1 MKGLLFLN
9 GTPPLKT
16 EIEKAVAENKDSKIY
31 CTDGAYTYLSNVCL
45 PNTVVGDFDSVAREE
60 INCKCEIITF
70 NADKDFTDGFLA
82 IKIMAERGFTD
93 IDIYGAY
100 GGRPDMVQS
109 NYDILSFALKRNIK
123 ARFVG
128 EMNTYLVK
136 GHLKKTVKKGATVSV
151 VPFTDSVHILYTKGL
166 KYALSDYNMFKFDSV
181 CSPGYIMG
189 VSNVSADENIEI
201 SVDKG
206 IATVFIQEGR

>member
-70 NADKDFTDGFLA
+70 NADKDFTDGFLSDYA
-82 IKIMAERGFTD
+82 AKQRSICLFKQHKKPVWR
-93 IDIYGAY
+93 
-100 GGRPDMVQS
+100 Q
-109 NYDILSFALKRNIK
+109 NKRNS
-123 ARFVG
+123 
-128 EMNTYLVK
+128 EN
-136 GHLKKTVKKGATVSV
+136 
-151 VPFTDSVHILYTKGL
+151 
-166 KYALSDYNMFKFDSV
+166 KFDL
-181 CSPGYIMG
+181 
-189 VSNVSADENIEI
+189 
-201 SVDKG
+201 
-206 IATVFIQEGR
+206 